1 MLRQVLITEFAKLRR
16 SAVPWVTLAVMLLA
30 PWGIALFMWIVL
42 DPRRAASLG
51 LLGTKA
57 NLAGLE
63 ATWPAYAGYLSMIVG
78 AAGMLLLAFIVAY
91 LFGREYVD
99 QTAKNLLALP
109 IRREW
114 FALAKLT
121 VAAAWW
127 LAIALAAFAEGL
139 LIGALLGLPDFSP
152 AVVTDALG
160 NALLLAGVSYLLCPV
175 VAWLTVA
182 TRNLLASI
190 GFALGM
196 LLLGDLLGHTGWG
209 VWFPWSIIPS
219 LSGMSGTAAVSI
231 QPVSIV
237 MLVAV
242 FLAGIAATAAQL
254 RLADNP

>member
-1 MLRQVLITEFAKLRR
+1 MLGQVLITEFGKLRR
-16 SAVPWVTLAVMLLA
+16 SAVPWVTLAVMLFA
-30 PWGIALFMWIVL
+30 PWGIALFMWIVR
-42 DPRRAASLG
+42 DPQRAASLG

-63 ATWPAYAGYLSMIVG
+63 ATWPAYGGYVSMITG
-78 AAGMLLLAFIVAY
+78 AAGMLLLAFIVAF

-114 FALAKLT
+114 FALGKLT

-127 LAIALAAFAEGL
+127 LAIALAALAEGL
-139 LIGALLGLPDFSP
+139 LIGALLDLPDFSV
-152 AVVTDALG
+152 AVVGTTIQDS
-160 NALLLAGVSYLLCPV
+160 LLLAGVSYLLCPV

-182 TRNLLASI
+182 TRNLLAPI

-196 LLLGDLLGHTGWG
+196 LLLGDMLAHTGWAI
-209 VWFPWSIIPS
+209 WFPWSIIPS
-219 LSGMSGTAAVSI
+219 LSGMAGGEVALG
-231 QPVSIV
+231 PVNV
-237 MLVAV
+237 VTLLVV
-242 FLAGIAATAAQL
+242 FFGGLLATAAQL